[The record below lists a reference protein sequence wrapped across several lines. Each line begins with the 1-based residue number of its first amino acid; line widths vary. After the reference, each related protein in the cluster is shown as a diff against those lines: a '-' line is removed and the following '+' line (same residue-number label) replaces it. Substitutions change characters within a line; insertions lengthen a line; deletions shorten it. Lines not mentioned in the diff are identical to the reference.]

1 MLNYR
6 QFYMILVISIFYGG
20 TISDIMDNFDIK
32 ILSKLLNNCRE
43 SDRQIGID
51 LGMSGGAVN
60 ARIRKMQ
67 KLEILEEFTVQVEPP
82 VLGYGV
88 LYFVIS
94 GENMKEILEQVS
106 LVGEPHFVAPCVG
119 GITVCSIIVKENLEQ
134 KIELAKKLMKDFKL
148 LSIFEAENPG
158 FNTNLTKTDL
168 EILDELLKDPRQ
180 KIEIIAKNTKMST
193 KTITRCIEK
202 LHKNEGIKFTA
213 IYDPKKIKKF
223 IPYAIMTWIESD
235 LKETLEKMN
244 EKFSNTYLQIPF
256 IAKNQ
261 IVLFMY
267 SNNIYKIDEL
277 TQKVR
282 NIKNV
287 KSADLFIPKK
297 ISFYNNWLK
306 KTIIDFKKSSKLHLT
321 YQTN

>member
-1 MLNYR
+1 M
-6 QFYMILVISIFYGG
+6 FYGG
-20 TISDIMDNFDIK
+20 IKSDKMDNFDIQ
-32 ILSKLLNNCRE
+32 ILSRLLNNCRE
-43 SDRQIGID
+43 SDRQIGLE

-60 ARIRKMQ
+60 SRIRKMQ
-67 KLEILEEFTVQVEPP
+67 KLEIIEKFFVKVEPP
-82 VLGYGV
+82 VLGYGI
-88 LYFVIS
+88 LYFVVS
-94 GENMKEILEQVS
+94 GENMKEVLEQVS
-106 LVGEPHFVAPCVG
+106 LVGEPNFVVPCVG

-134 KIELAKKLMKDFKL
+134 KIELAKKLMKDFKV

-158 FNTNLTKTDL
+158 FKRNLTKTDL
-168 EILDELLKDPRQ
+168 QILDELIKYPRQ
-180 KIEIIAKNTKMST
+180 KIETIAKNTKMST

-202 LHKNEGIKFTA
+202 LQKNEGIQFTTL
-213 IYDPKKIKKF
+213 YDPKKIKKY
-223 IPYAIMTWIESD
+223 IPYAIITWIEGD

-244 EKFSNTYLQIPF
+244 KEFSNTYLQIPF

-282 NIKNV
+282 NLKNV

-297 ISFYNNWLK
+297 ISFYDEWV
-306 KTIIDFKKSSKLHLT
+306 KTAIIDFKKSSKLHLT

>member
-1 MLNYR
+1 
-6 QFYMILVISIFYGG
+6 
-20 TISDIMDNFDIK
+20 MDNFDIQ
-32 ILSKLLNNCRE
+32 ILSRLLNNCRE
-43 SDRQIGID
+43 SDRQIGLE

-60 ARIRKMQ
+60 SRIRKMQ
-67 KLEILEEFTVQVEPP
+67 KLEIIEKFFVKVEPP
-82 VLGYGV
+82 VLGYGI
-88 LYFVIS
+88 LYFVVS
-94 GENMKEILEQVS
+94 GENMKEVLEQVS
-106 LVGEPHFVAPCVG
+106 LVGEPNFVVPCVG

-134 KIELAKKLMKDFKL
+134 KIELAKKLMKDFKV

-158 FNTNLTKTDL
+158 FKRNLTKTDL
-168 EILDELLKDPRQ
+168 QILDELIKYPRQ
-180 KIEIIAKNTKMST
+180 KIETIAKNTKMST

-202 LHKNEGIKFTA
+202 LQKNEGIQFTTL
-213 IYDPKKIKKF
+213 YDPKKIKKY
-223 IPYAIMTWIESD
+223 IPYAIITWVEED

-244 EKFSNTYLQIPF
+244 KEFSNTYLQIPF

-267 SNNIYKIDEL
+267 SNDIYKMDEL

-282 NIKNV
+282 NLKNV

-297 ISFYNNWLK
+297 ISFYDEWV
-306 KTIIDFKKSSKLHLT
+306 KTAIIDFKKSSKLHLT

>member
-1 MLNYR
+1 
-6 QFYMILVISIFYGG
+6 
-20 TISDIMDNFDIK
+20 MDNFDIK

-43 SDRQIGID
+43 SDRQIGMDI
-51 LGMSGGAVN
+51 GMSGGAVN
-60 ARIRKMQ
+60 ARIHRMQ
-67 KLEILEEFTVQVEPP
+67 KIELIKKFFIKVEPP

-94 GENMKEILEQVS
+94 GENINEILEQVS
-106 LVGEPHFVAPCVG
+106 LVGEPHFVAPCIG

-134 KIELAKKLMKDFKL
+134 KIELAKKLMKDFKV

-168 EILDELLKDPRQ
+168 EILDELIKDPRQ
-180 KIEIIAKNTKMST
+180 KIETIAKNIKMST

-202 LHKNEGIKFTA
+202 LQKNEGIQFTT

-223 IPYAIMTWIESD
+223 IPYAIITWIKSD
-235 LKETLEKMN
+235 LKGTLEKMN
-244 EKFSNTYLQIPF
+244 KEFSNSYLQIPF

-267 SNNIYKIDEL
+267 SNNIYKMDEL

-282 NIKNV
+282 NIKNI

-297 ISFYNNWLK
+297 ISFYDKWLK
-306 KTIIDFKKSSKLHLT
+306 KTILDFKKSSKLHLT